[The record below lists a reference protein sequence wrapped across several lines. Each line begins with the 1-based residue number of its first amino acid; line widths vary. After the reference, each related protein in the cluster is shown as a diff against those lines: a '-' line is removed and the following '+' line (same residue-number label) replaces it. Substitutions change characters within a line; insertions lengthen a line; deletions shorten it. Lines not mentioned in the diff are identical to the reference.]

1 MPLGLPEMKAHAA
14 NMPAKTAMAANRPPS
29 STILMRYHSKMEQAD
44 RRPAGIVIVGVFAVI
59 AGLGEVVVGFTG
71 NYLGILAHSINPSF
85 AAGLTGA
92 FYGLGGLSFLV
103 TRRKWGAA
111 LGMLFI
117 GAEIAGRIYLMATGI
132 AAASG
137 TDATKILIGG
147 SIALALIIYVASHW
161 KSFK

>member
-1 MPLGLPEMKAHAA
+1 
-14 NMPAKTAMAANRPPS
+14 
-29 STILMRYHSKMEQAD
+29 
-44 RRPAGIVIVGVFAVI
+44 
-59 AGLGEVVVGFTG
+59 
-71 NYLGILAHSINPSF
+71 
-85 AAGLTGA
+85 
-92 FYGLGGLSFLV
+92 
-103 TRRKWGAA
+103 
-111 LGMLFI
+111 MLFI

>member
-1 MPLGLPEMKAHAA
+1 VLF
-14 NMPAKTAMAANRPPS
+14 TAWVDYPFS
-29 STILMRYHSKMEQAD
+29 S
-44 RRPAGIVIVGVFAVI
+44 PGGN
-59 AGLGEVVVGFTG
+59 GE
-71 NYLGILAHSINPSF
+71 P
-85 AAGLTGA
+85 
-92 FYGLGGLSFLV
+92 
-103 TRRKWGAA
+103 